1 MRLSFLGGPPSRPR
15 GHAKGGT
22 QAPKG
27 VHVRVQ
33 NVDVALCLP
42 RSHTVWCG
50 WALGGLVMPY
60 RKWLVLAAGLVLA
73 LSAAAIAYV
82 MQAR

>member
-1 MRLSFLGGPPSRPR
+1 
-15 GHAKGGT
+15 
-22 QAPKG
+22 
-27 VHVRVQ
+27 
-33 NVDVALCLP
+33 
-42 RSHTVWCG
+42 
-50 WALGGLVMPY
+50 MPY